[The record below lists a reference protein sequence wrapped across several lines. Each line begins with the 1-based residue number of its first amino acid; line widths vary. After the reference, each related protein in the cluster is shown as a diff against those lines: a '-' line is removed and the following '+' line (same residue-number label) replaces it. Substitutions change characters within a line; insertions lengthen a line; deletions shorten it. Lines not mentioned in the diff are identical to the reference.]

1 MNQRNH
7 SIDILKFVCATL
19 IVCLHT
25 YSKWHDYFIPL
36 TRCAVPCFLMISGFL
51 LYSEKGIGRERLVRT
66 IKHIFHIIVWS
77 TLLFAVVTESR
88 AIAKDGVF
96 IPSGKDWL
104 YCFALNENPF
114 GYHLWYL
121 QAYLYVLPLM
131 LIVDKY
137 KLWKLMLC
145 ATPLLLLGNTVLSA
159 YGQLVFQQVFPVEY
173 MRNFLFTGIPYFM
186 VGVFLKMHIHKL
198 LTVNRL
204 LYLGGIILFSITT
217 VMEKVMILRLE
228 YTPDN
233 ENYISTTL
241 LAVCLFLF
249 VASFQNTKDST
260 ISSIGEKD
268 SLYIYI
274 FHPLIILIL
283 AKLSSKMPEAFQ
295 TFYLWTAPL
304 FVLILTT
311 IASIA
316 LRKTKLL

>member
-1 MNQRNH
+1 
-7 SIDILKFVCATL
+7 
-19 IVCLHT
+19 
-25 YSKWHDYFIPL
+25 
-36 TRCAVPCFLMISGFL
+36 
-51 LYSEKGIGRERLVRT
+51 
-66 IKHIFHIIVWS
+66 
-77 TLLFAVVTESR
+77 
-88 AIAKDGVF
+88 
-96 IPSGKDWL
+96 
-104 YCFALNENPF
+104 
-114 GYHLWYL
+114 
-121 QAYLYVLPLM
+121 
-131 LIVDKY
+131 
-137 KLWKLMLC
+137 
-145 ATPLLLLGNTVLSA
+145 
-159 YGQLVFQQVFPVEY
+159 
-173 MRNFLFTGIPYFM
+173 M

-249 VASFQNTKDST
+249 VASFQNTKEST

>member
-1 MNQRNH
+1 MM
-7 SIDILKFVCATL
+7 K
-19 IVCLHT
+19 
-25 YSKWHDYFIPL
+25 
-36 TRCAVPCFLMISGFL
+36 
-51 LYSEKGIGRERLVRT
+51 
-66 IKHIFHIIVWS
+66 
-77 TLLFAVVTESR
+77 
-88 AIAKDGVF
+88 
-96 IPSGKDWL
+96 
-104 YCFALNENPF
+104 
-114 GYHLWYL
+114 
-121 QAYLYVLPLM
+121 
-131 LIVDKY
+131 
-137 KLWKLMLC
+137 KLMLC
-145 ATPLLLLGNTVLSA
+145 ATPLLLLGNTVLGA

-249 VASFQNTKDST
+249 VASFLNTKDST

>member
-1 MNQRNH
+1 
-7 SIDILKFVCATL
+7 
-19 IVCLHT
+19 
-25 YSKWHDYFIPL
+25 
-36 TRCAVPCFLMISGFL
+36 
-51 LYSEKGIGRERLVRT
+51 
-66 IKHIFHIIVWS
+66 
-77 TLLFAVVTESR
+77 
-88 AIAKDGVF
+88 
-96 IPSGKDWL
+96 
-104 YCFALNENPF
+104 
-114 GYHLWYL
+114 
-121 QAYLYVLPLM
+121 
-131 LIVDKY
+131 
-137 KLWKLMLC
+137 
-145 ATPLLLLGNTVLSA
+145 
-159 YGQLVFQQVFPVEY
+159 
-173 MRNFLFTGIPYFM
+173 
-186 VGVFLKMHIHKL
+186 
-198 LTVNRL
+198 
-204 LYLGGIILFSITT
+204 
-217 VMEKVMILRLE
+217 MILRLE

-249 VASFQNTKDST
+249 VASFLNTKDST